1 MPALIANARI
11 ADRRTM
17 RPNIL
22 TSGHRSSRIGLV
34 LLGFPIRFYLDSCAI
49 DANPVLL
56 EG

>member
-1 MPALIANARI
+1 
-11 ADRRTM
+11 M